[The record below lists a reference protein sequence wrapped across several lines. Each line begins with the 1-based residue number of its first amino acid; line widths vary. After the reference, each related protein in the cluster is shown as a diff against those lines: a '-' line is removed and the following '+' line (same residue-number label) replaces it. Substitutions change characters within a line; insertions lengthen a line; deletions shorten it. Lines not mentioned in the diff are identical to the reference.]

1 MNFKKI
7 AKTNELCW
15 EISGISWI
23 FIAGKFT
30 FFLTSHKKSKTKKNA
45 MRSKYIDKC
54 GVVDR
59 QLKEPA

>member
-1 MNFKKI
+1 MLRNFWNFLNFYCKKI
-7 AKTNELCW
+7 H
-15 EISGISWI
+15 
-23 FIAGKFT
+23 